1 MILDL
6 DRNFILVNNSF
17 CMPQKSVATVKTVE
31 HKIILFF
38 GTIIFFVHLSQI
50 NFDGQIPRAIIF
62 DKFLKYPF
70 QIVCKTCY

>member
-1 MILDL
+1 
-6 DRNFILVNNSF
+6 
-17 CMPQKSVATVKTVE
+17 MPQKSVAAVETVE
-31 HKIILFF
+31 HKIILCF

-50 NFDGQIPRAIIF
+50 NFDGQIPSAIIF

>member
-1 MILDL
+1 
-6 DRNFILVNNSF
+6 
-17 CMPQKSVATVKTVE
+17 MPQKSVAAVETVE